1 MKGLTLDYKNINY
14 KTEILAGLTVAIILV
29 PEAIAF
35 SFIAGVSPL
44 VGLYAAFIMG
54 LVTAI
59 IGGRPGMISGATG
72 AIALVLVPLIS
83 TYGVEYLFPAVIIG
97 GCIQSLIGV
106 LKLGKFIRIIPHPVM
121 IGFVNG
127 LGFMIFSS
135 QFTQFKIA
143 DANGVLGWMQGSE
156 LMIMLGLVALTM
168 VVMFFMPKITKAVP
182 GALIAI
188 IVVSAIVIGFDLDVS
203 TIGGKASIAGGFPS
217 LQLPTLFGSWESAVA
232 TIAIVFPFSLKMAAV
247 GLIESLL
254 TLSVIDDVTSTRGN
268 SNKESRAQGIA
279 NIICGFFG
287 AMGGCVTF
295 GQSMLN
301 ISSGARTR
309 VSSFVAAIT
318 LLAFVLYISGF
329 IEMIPMA
336 ALVGVMFMIAFE
348 TVEWSSL
355 RIFRKM
361 PFFDVL
367 IVVVVTLITVFY
379 HDLALAVL
387 VGVVLSALNFAWGNA
402 IRIRARKS
410 VDEKGQ
416 KHYAIYGPLFFA
428 STKNFIEK
436 FDPENDPQIC
446 VVDFSES
453 RVVDMSAIDAI
464 TTIIKKYE
472 DLNKTLV
479 FKALSGDCL
488 DILAKANIKVTVDQS
503 TDDPRYRVVYDL

>member
-1 MKGLTLDYKNINY
+1 MKGLPLELRNINF

-83 TYGVEYLFPAVIIG
+83 ENGVEYLFPAVIIG
-97 GCIQSLIGV
+97 GCIQLLIGV

-127 LGFMIFSS
+127 LGVMIFSS
-135 QFTQFKIA
+135 QFTQFKIKNA
-143 DANGVLGWMQGSE
+143 DGVLAWMQGSE
-156 LMIMLGLVALTM
+156 LMIMLGLVVLTM
-168 VVMFFMPKITKAVP
+168 VVMFFIPKLTKAVP

-188 IVVSAIVIGFDLDVS
+188 IVVSGIVIGLDLDVS

-217 LQLPTLFGSWESAVA
+217 FNIPVLFGSWES
-232 TIAIVFPFSLKMAAV
+232 TIATVLIVLPFSLKMAAV

-254 TLSVIDDVTSTRGN
+254 TLSVIDDVTKTRG
-268 SNKESRAQGIA
+268 SGNKESRAQGIA

-309 VSSFVAAIT
+309 VSSLVAALT

-336 ALVGVMFMIAFE
+336 ALVGVMFMIAIE

-367 IVVVVTLITVFY
+367 IVLVVTLITIIF
-379 HDLALAVL
+379 HDLAIAVL
-387 VGVVLSALNFAWGNA
+387 VGVVMSALNFAWGNA

-410 VDEKGQ
+410 VDENGVKC
-416 KHYAIYGPLFFA
+416 YNIYGPLFFA
-428 STKNFIEK
+428 STSNFMDK
-436 FDPENDPQIC
+436 FDVDNDPDVCMI
-446 VVDFSES
+446 DFYES
-453 RVVDMSAIDAI
+453 RVVDMSAIEAI
-464 TTIIKKYE
+464 KSIHLKYKDKNKKVIFRALSE
-472 DLNKTLV
+472 DCLILLSKAQIDLNIER
-479 FKALSGDCL
+479 SE
-488 DILAKANIKVTVDQS
+488 
-503 TDDPRYRVVYDL
+503 DDPRYHVVK